1 MRSIFILL
9 TALAALTLQGA
20 ERYPNGNAS
29 GDCGRAVPVERTH
42 RWNPLKVVQ
51 HLDDKMA
58 ESAIKLSTIGIP
70 EPAPACTPVR
80 ASTASVKR
88 SETAAPVRA
97 EAKRTETVT
106 ADE

>member
-1 MRSIFILL
+1 MRSILILL

-20 ERYPNGNAS
+20 ERNPNGNAS
-29 GDCGRAVPVERTH
+29 GDCGRAMPVERTH
-42 RWNPLKVVQ
+42 RWNPLKLVQ
-51 HLDDKMA
+51 HLAEKMA
-58 ESAIKLSTIGIP
+58 DSEIKLSTIGMP

-80 ASTASVKR
+80 ASTARVAR
-88 SETAAPVRA
+88 SETAVPVRS